1 MPFTANQNTSFFTNG
16 PQMALSDAARARLA
30 LEGLVTVDDFEDFKE
45 EQINQALKN
54 MRVAIPGIPGIPGVA
69 AQVNPQGVVHVPA
82 IAAIPPIPA
91 VPPMIISARCS
102 LRLKSA
108 SAAYHYYTDV
118 SRTPTPANM
127 NYTLVVKAFYIEFE
141 SIKKLIKEDK
151 PDVPIIHKN
160 LAPIRWIESFKDCL
174 YRTFGV
180 RDVPLIYVIRENVEV
195 TPEADDPLDGTKSY
209 GISGSVLDELIGRLS
224 HDNPLFET
232 DGRYV
237 YSLLEEATRGSVYAS
252 TVKSFSQSKNGRD
265 AWFAML
271 TSHTGDD
278 KWEQLQKDK
287 MKFMMNTKWNGK
299 TYSLEKFCGVHRT
312 AYVQMQEAAVHVQ
325 FQLPNEHSRV
335 GFLIDNIVHSD
346 PDLRAAIANVRADRD
361 GMRTDFE
368 NTVTYILP
376 VDPFVKKPAQSQRT
390 NPQVS
395 AANLQNK
402 SKSKTGVDFRWH
414 QPEEYKKLN
423 PAQKQEL
430 YEW

>member
-1 MPFTANQNTSFFTNG
+1 M
-16 PQMALSDAARARLA
+16 
-30 LEGLVTVDDFEDFKE
+30 
-45 EQINQALKN
+45 
-54 MRVAIPGIPGIPGVA
+54 
-69 AQVNPQGVVHVPA
+69 
-82 IAAIPPIPA
+82 
-91 VPPMIISARCS
+91 
-102 LRLKSA
+102 
-108 SAAYHYYTDV
+108 
-118 SRTPTPANM
+118 
-127 NYTLVVKAFYIEFE
+127 
-141 SIKKLIKEDK
+141 
-151 PDVPIIHKN
+151 
-160 LAPIRWIESFKDCL
+160 
-174 YRTFGV
+174 
-180 RDVPLIYVIRENVEV
+180 
-195 TPEADDPLDGTKSY
+195 
-209 GISGSVLDELIGRLS
+209 
-224 HDNPLFET
+224 
-232 DGRYV
+232 
-237 YSLLEEATRGSVYAS
+237 YAS

-271 TSHTGDD
+271 TSHAGDD

-423 PAQKQEL
+423 PAQKREL